1 MVQTMPVNLESLTN
15 LAKRRGFVYPSQELY
30 GGLGAVYDFG
40 PLGTM
45 LKNNIRAAFI
55 KRFVQEREDVV
66 LVDTAVLTRQDV
78 LRASG
83 HEQSFSDPLVECTVC
98 HQRFRAD
105 EKVPEAKDHEHKL
118 AEAKQFNLMFAT
130 HVGATKEAGSL
141 AYLRPETAQ
150 GMFVNF
156 KQVLDTTRIK
166 VPFGIAQVG
175 KSFRN
180 EITTGE
186 FLFRVRE
193 FEIAELE
200 YFVKPGTQDKAFTYW
215 IEQWEQFFAEYGITK
230 ENLKR
235 FEHPKETRAHYSL
248 GTVDLEYQ
256 FPMGWKELAGIANR
270 GDYDLA
276 QHEKATG
283 TTLQFF
289 DEQEKKAY
297 RPFVIEPTFGLE
309 RAFLAF
315 LTEAYKEYPAGRGGS
330 DASVGTPTPPEG
342 GRRSEQE
349 IVLHLDPRLAPYKA
363 AVFPLVKK
371 EKLPEIAQKLVQELR
386 KQWFVQY
393 DESGSIGRR
402 YRRADEIGTPW
413 CITVDFDTQ
422 KDDAVTIRD
431 RDTMKQERVKLNKVS
446 DWIAKKLE

>member
-1 MVQTMPVNLESLTN
+1 MVQTMLVNLESLTN
-15 LAKRRGFVYPSQELY
+15 LAKRRGFAYPSQELY

-45 LKNNIRAAFI
+45 LKNNIRAAWV
-55 KRFVQEREDVV
+55 KRFVQERNDMV

-83 HEQSFSDPLVECTVC
+83 HEQSFSDPLVECMVC
-98 HQRFRAD
+98 HLRFRSD
-105 EKVPEAKDHEHKL
+105 EKIPEAKDHEHKL
-118 AEAKQFNLMFAT
+118 AHAKQFNLMFAT

-156 KQVLDTTRIK
+156 KQILDTTRVK
-166 VPFGIAQVG
+166 VPFGMAQVG

-186 FLFRVRE
+186 FLFRLRE
-193 FEIAELE
+193 FEIAEIE
-200 YFVKPGTQDKAFTYW
+200 FFVEPGSEDEWFSKW
-215 IEQWEQFFAEYGITK
+215 IEQWEQFFIDYGIKK

-235 FEHPKETRAHYSL
+235 HVHPKETLSHYSK
-248 GTVDLEYQ
+248 GTTDLLFQ
-256 FPMGWKELAGIANR
+256 FPMGLKELAGVANR
-270 GDYDLA
+270 GDFDLT
-276 QHEKATG
+276 QHEKESNKE
-283 TTLQFF
+283 LKFF
-289 DEQEKKAY
+289 DEASKKSY
-297 RPFVIEPTFGLE
+297 RPFVIEPTMGIE
-309 RAFLAF
+309 RALFAF
-315 LTEAYKEYPAGRGGS
+315 LCEAYQEYPAGRG
-330 DASVGTPTPPEG
+330 AKEG
-342 GRRSEQE
+342 EKGEQE
-349 IVLHLDPRLAPYKA
+349 IVLYLDPRLAPYKA

-371 EKLPEIAQKLVQELR
+371 EKLPEIAQKLTQELR

-413 CITVDFDTQ
+413 CITVDFDSQ
-422 KDDAVTIRD
+422 KDEAVTIRD
-431 RDTMKQERVKLNKVS
+431 RDTMKQERVKLNKVP
-446 DWIAKKLE
+446 DWIAKKLDK